1 MRTLALVLAA
11 CAAIMVAGCDGSS
24 PPAVPAGSATT
35 AAAASG
41 ATTATSAS
49 SAAAPAAGTL
59 EMARY
64 DGYGDMRF
72 GMDEA
77 AFRTAWGGELEG
89 RPGAACF
96 YLWPKW
102 VRVPADFAFMFEDG
116 RFVRYDVG
124 TGKETA
130 PGGGRVGMTASQI
143 QELYAGHVEV
153 QPHKYVVG
161 GKVLRV
167 TRAAGDG
174 VLVFEVEA
182 DGKVSAWRAG
192 VPPQVDYVEG
202 CS

>member
-1 MRTLALVLAA
+1 MKMFALALVSAA
-11 CAAIMVAGCDGSS
+11 LLAGCDGSPP
-24 PPAVPAGSATT
+24 PPATSAGGAPT
-35 AAAASG
+35 AAAVSGTVTAAS
-41 ATTATSAS
+41 APD
-49 SAAAPAAGTL
+49 AAHAVGPLA
-59 EMARY
+59 MARY

-77 AFRTAWGGELEG
+77 AFRAAWGGELEG
-89 RPGAACF
+89 QSGEACF

-116 RFVRYDVG
+116 HFVRYDVG
-124 TGKETA
+124 TAKETA
-130 PGGGRVGMTASQI
+130 PGGGKVGMTASQI
-143 QELYAGHVEV
+143 QALYPGHVEV

-167 TRAAGDG
+167 TRADGDG

-182 DGKVSAWRAG
+182 DGKVTAWRAG